1 MVRCIAPT
9 ILVSFEWL
17 RQRVQLH
24 MKFFPH
30 KMCMA
35 LLTSVNIFSFILT
48 VLQYLHTIL
57 SRCACQLGDT
67 TASFYTA
74 LSSMHAPKAKLTN
87 HCVAPPTLDVLI
99 FIFFASLFLLTFCY
113 NLQTQ
118 ILHSRMQTSAVAALP
133 NSIGC
138 THLDLAVLVK
148 VSRHYLSQKKN
159 QKKKI
164 PSSFFFFFWWV
175 Q

>member
-1 MVRCIAPT
+1 MYGTVN
-9 ILVSFEWL
+9 
-17 RQRVQLH
+17 
-24 MKFFPH
+24 
-30 KMCMA
+30 
-35 LLTSVNIFSFILT
+35 SVITFSFILT

-74 LSSMHAPKAKLTN
+74 LSSMHAPKAKPTN
-87 HCVAPPTLDVLI
+87 HCVAQPTLDVLI
-99 FIFFASLFLLTFCY
+99 IYLFASLFLLTFCY

-148 VSRHYLSQKKN
+148 VSRHYLSQKK
-159 QKKKI
+159 KKKKTRLLF
-164 PSSFFFFFWWV
+164 SFFFWWV